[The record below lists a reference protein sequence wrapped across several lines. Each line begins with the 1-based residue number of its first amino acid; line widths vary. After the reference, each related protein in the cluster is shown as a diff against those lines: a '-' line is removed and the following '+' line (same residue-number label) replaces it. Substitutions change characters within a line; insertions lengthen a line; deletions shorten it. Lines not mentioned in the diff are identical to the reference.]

1 MDFTK
6 QPLYALRD
14 LAVRLDI
21 KAPTACTKTELI
33 RKIEERK
40 IEIEENRALPNFN
53 NRGRPRK
60 NTYIGVKI
68 DKDGKLDFFEAR
80 QPLLYD
86 DFSNE
91 IKNLITPQASAT
103 PYPPVIEDE
112 ESREKLKKA
121 QEILSLLSFAIITV
135 LER

>member
-1 MDFTK
+1 MDLKK

-33 RKIEERK
+33 AKIEERK
-40 IEIEENRALPNFN
+40 IEIEENRASPNFK

-68 DKDGKLDFFEAR
+68 DKDGKLDLFEAR

-86 DFSNE
+86 DFSSE
-91 IKNLITPQASAT
+91 ISKLINPQAAT

-121 QEILSLLSFAIITV
+121 QDILSLLSFAIITV